1 MEKINKKYDNMNTMK
16 IKQWIIACVAFV
28 FLLSCSSDVLEPQQ
42 EGNPTMQIENQFA
55 NVHFGDLLPFEV
67 TVSDEVPL
75 STLTAILYY
84 GEEEVSRTIIRT
96 KENGSYTGTIEVPF
110 IKGTPDGLATLEFIL
125 VNTTMK
131 KVSRTFEVP
140 VKLAPYPYLILV
152 TADAAYPMVPTGQ
165 PNEYAATEAFPSTEL
180 PAYIKTPVV
189 DEKGRELLFGWDE
202 GAAAVAEGSK
212 NEIPYVSPVGG
223 TYSVTFN
230 MKTFE
235 TGPFFEL
242 VLNGQ
247 KMSMVDKDNYRI
259 DIDLTQGEEITL
271 EGMTDWWVDPDYFVM
286 EGDQLT
292 FLPISGRYRV
302 TANLISNWLRVEA
315 MSGSNYAT
323 LQPDGTG
330 AIWVIGDQVGKPSY
344 TANHVGWTPANGL
357 CMAPVGDKKYQL
369 TLVAGE
375 TVNPEEI
382 NFKFFHQKDW
392 GGEFSSQSLTT
403 DSDIVFVGDGSNG
416 RDNGNLGLVT
426 GTTLEIGATYVFTI
440 DLSAG
445 VDNGVLT
452 VVKK

>member
-1 MEKINKKYDNMNTMK
+1 MNTMK
-16 IKQWIIACVAFV
+16 IKQWMIACVTSAL
-28 FLLSCSSDVLEPQQ
+28 LLSCSNDVLEPQQ
-42 EGNPTMQIENQFA
+42 EGNPTMQIEEQFA

-67 TVSDEVPL
+67 TAHDELPL

-84 GEEEVSRTIIRT
+84 GEEEVSRTTIRT
-96 KENGSYTGTIEVPF
+96 KENGTYTGNIEVPF
-110 IKGTPDGLATLEFIL
+110 IKGTPDGTATLEFIL

-131 KVSRTFEVP
+131 RASQTFEVP
-140 VKLAPYPYLILV
+140 VSLAPYPYLILV
-152 TADAAYPMVPTGQ
+152 TADASYPMLPTGQ

-202 GAAAVAEGSK
+202 GSASVAEGSK

-230 MKTFE
+230 MRSFE

-242 VLNGQ
+242 LLNGQ

-259 DIDLTQGEEITL
+259 DIDLTQGEEITI
-271 EGMTDWWVDPDYFVM
+271 EGLTDWWVDPDYFVA

-302 TANLISNWLRVEA
+302 TANLVYNWLRVEA
-315 MSGSNYAT
+315 MSGSNYAS

-330 AIWVIGDQVGKPSY
+330 ALWVIGDQVGKPSY
-344 TANHVGWTPANGL
+344 TANHVGWTPPNGL
-357 CMAPVGDKKYQL
+357 CMAPVGNKKYQI
-369 TLVAGE
+369 TFVAGE
-375 TVNPEEI
+375 SVNAAEI
-382 NFKFFHQKDW
+382 NFKFFHQKGW

-403 DSDIVFVGDGSNG
+403 GSDIVFIGDGTNG
-416 RDNGNLGLVT
+416 RDNGNLGLVP
-426 GTTLEIGATYVFTI
+426 GTTLETGATYVFTI

-445 VDNGVLT
+445 VDKGVLT